1 MKSNNSEN
9 ISRNFQNSEEFQDV
23 EINISDLKKYC
34 NELQNEFQN
43 YDFSN
48 KKLTEGQKAVLANFP
63 GDLDKLAKEI
73 EQIQKEGSEFD
84 IDETDPRKRIVQE
97 QKKQKNQERLKQI
110 TAEVFIAS
118 CASPKPIEE
127 SLEFH
132 KKNNLGVEALNNFN
146 KNDVNPLTA
155 ILASGKNTQDLEKFL
170 KVEGVD
176 VNHKSQQ
183 TGSTAL
189 HKSAEMGVENES
201 IQTLISN
208 GGDINLKNNLGFT
221 ALDISIAKGD
231 EKMSKFLIEK
241 GGKSNKFF
249 NAKTEQNEGR
259 TRKIGDKKDNSL
271 EDDSR
276 NTENQQKEQ
285 ALREEV
291 QARQTLALIEAQLA
305 LALHRESML
314 NLANSAKEKLSL
326 EASEVEKKAEL
337 EEIQKKESEEWQNL
351 KDNLQESAEHK
362 FSDDE
367 VKKAKSELEILGI
380 NVDKPEDINKLLH
393 DSARQGRE
401 FLSNLLIKMGGDVN
415 YVKDGISV
423 LGASA
428 LSGNNSLTAS
438 LSTHSNPQTIKNV
451 VASFSEG
458 DVRTSFL
465 KEERQDDKISKQENQ
480 FSKNTKA
487 ENYKDNKRE
496 VYQDSTPSS
505 SPKPSEAIGLASS
518 KSMSL

>member
-1 MKSNNSEN
+1 MKW
-9 ISRNFQNSEEFQDV
+9 
-23 EINISDLKKYC
+23 
-34 NELQNEFQN
+34 
-43 YDFSN
+43 
-48 KKLTEGQKAVLANFP
+48 
-63 GDLDKLAKEI
+63 
-73 EQIQKEGSEFD
+73 
-84 IDETDPRKRIVQE
+84 
-97 QKKQKNQERLKQI
+97 
-110 TAEVFIAS
+110 
-118 CASPKPIEE
+118 
-127 SLEFH
+127 
-132 KKNNLGVEALNNFN
+132 
-146 KNDVNPLTA
+146 
-155 ILASGKNTQDLEKFL
+155 
-170 KVEGVD
+170 
-176 VNHKSQQ
+176 
-183 TGSTAL
+183 
-189 HKSAEMGVENES
+189 
-201 IQTLISN
+201 
-208 GGDINLKNNLGFT
+208 
-221 ALDISIAKGD
+221 
-231 EKMSKFLIEK
+231 
-241 GGKSNKFF
+241 
-249 NAKTEQNEGR
+249 
-259 TRKIGDKKDNSL
+259 
-271 EDDSR
+271 
-276 NTENQQKEQ
+276 
-285 ALREEV
+285 
-291 QARQTLALIEAQLA
+291 
-305 LALHRESML
+305 
-314 NLANSAKEKLSL
+314 
-326 EASEVEKKAEL
+326 L